1 MKKKR
6 FLTAIAVAC
15 SLVLSLASPKV
26 ASAVFIGDEAQ
37 DALNRINAIRLE
49 AKDEGIVALKWNNDK
64 QFANSQTASGEALRW
79 SQSAIETAKV
89 RAEECEKQ
97 GTISHTRP
105 DGSQAVNIV
114 GTYSLE
120 NLAQAWGQK
129 QTMLA
134 AVESW
139 YSEKDAYLRHLRY
152 LRGEESSD
160 TTEQWGHYSTM
171 IANEFT
177 GVGLGTVYY
186 KGTTQYGYESI
197 TAGEFTNASDY
208 TDKYPEDAGNTE
220 NPGNTGNSGNTQN
233 PGNTENEDGIHDIFT
248 AKDTSKLEV
257 FKARILNRLLYHD
270 EAIDVSDIDI
280 SEKEIVY
287 TTGKY
292 NLTGTS
298 AVRQIV
304 RDNLLH
310 STISTTG
317 FPQFT
322 YKANGNVETVKFTY
336 HSVWTKA
343 FVKQVLAGYDDAMSL
358 VKEGDSDFAKIL
370 KLHDW
375 IVKNVAYGMSAN
387 TADFAVGAL
396 ANKRAVCAGYAQC
409 YQFLLS
415 QTGVDSIYIAANTK
429 KEPHAWNLVKYEGHW
444 FHVDCTWDRGV
455 GINPTVKHD
464 YFMKSDDEFNED
476 GAHTEDW
483 KAPEKNY
490 PQGNDCTII
499 NKFYAGNKDIAQD
512 EQIKANPIKIKHEYD
527 TSQPYHTSKTEHW
540 RVCKAGVEIREQH
553 DGNPCSI
560 CHYEQKTECDHKW
573 SVKKDAQKHW
583 EECEVCHEKRNEES
597 HSWAQKKDAAGHW
610 KECEGCGYTTDK
622 EAHTGNPC
630 SECNYSSSS
639 GGSDKDDTDK
649 PGGPDKDDTD
659 KPSDYK
665 LVTKI
670 HVSGTDKASVIT
682 CARSF
687 DKFVDILVD
696 GAEVPKQLYTARSG
710 STIVEISAD
719 YLNTLNVGTH
729 TVTFRYTDGNVT
741 GNFEVVAKADDQDKT
756 SKTDDKTN
764 ASDKK
769 NKTDNKTTASAKTEG
784 KATNAVRT
792 GDKMNAH
799 PYILLLSGSVLILF
813 ALVRHRRKKT
823 DA

>member
-1 MKKKR
+1 M
-6 FLTAIAVAC
+6 
-15 SLVLSLASPKV
+15 LSLASPKV

-49 AKDEGIVALKWNNDK
+49 AKNERILALKGNNDG
-64 QFANSQTASGEALRW
+64 QLADSRTASGEALRW

-139 YSEKDAYLRHLRY
+139 YSEKKAYLHHLRY
-152 LRGEESSD
+152 LKGEESSD

-208 TDKYPEDAGNTE
+208 TEKYPEDAGNTE

-233 PGNTENEDGIHDIFT
+233 PGNTENEDGIHNIFT
-248 AKDTSKLEV
+248 AKDTSKLEI

-280 SEKEIVY
+280 SEGEIVY
-287 TTGKY
+287 TTGKN
-292 NLTGTS
+292 NLTGIY

-304 RDNLLH
+304 RDNPLH
-310 STISTTG
+310 STISTVN
-317 FPQFT
+317 FPEFT
-322 YKANGNVETVKFTY
+322 YKANGNVETVKFRY
-336 HSVWTKA
+336 HPVWTKA

-358 VKEGDSDFAKIL
+358 IKEGDSDFAKIL

-483 KAPEKNY
+483 KAPE
-490 PQGNDCTII
+490 
-499 NKFYAGNKDIAQD
+499 
-512 EQIKANPIKIKHEYD
+512 
-527 TSQPYHTSKTEHW
+527 
-540 RVCKAGVEIREQH
+540 
-553 DGNPCSI
+553 
-560 CHYEQKTECDHKW
+560 
-573 SVKKDAQKHW
+573 
-583 EECEVCHEKRNEES
+583 EKL
-597 HSWAQKKDAAGHW
+597 
-610 KECEGCGYTTDK
+610 
-622 EAHTGNPC
+622 
-630 SECNYSSSS
+630 SS
-639 GGSDKDDTDK
+639 G
-649 PGGPDKDDTD
+649 
-659 KPSDYK
+659 
-665 LVTKI
+665 
-670 HVSGTDKASVIT
+670 
-682 CARSF
+682 
-687 DKFVDILVD
+687 
-696 GAEVPKQLYTARSG
+696 
-710 STIVEISAD
+710 
-719 YLNTLNVGTH
+719 
-729 TVTFRYTDGNVT
+729 
-741 GNFEVVAKADDQDKT
+741 
-756 SKTDDKTN
+756 
-764 ASDKK
+764 
-769 NKTDNKTTASAKTEG
+769 
-784 KATNAVRT
+784 
-792 GDKMNAH
+792 
-799 PYILLLSGSVLILF
+799 
-813 ALVRHRRKKT
+813 
-823 DA
+823 

>member
-49 AKDEGIVALKWNNDK
+49 AKNERILALKGNNDG
-64 QFANSQTASGEALRW
+64 QLADSRTASGEALRW

-220 NPGNTGNSGNTQN
+220 NPGNTQN

-257 FKARILNRLLYHD
+257 FKARILNRLLYRD

-280 SEKEIVY
+280 SPSEIVY
-287 TTGKY
+287 SKGGTT
-292 NLTGTS
+292 LTDVYAT
-298 AVRQIV
+298 RQIV
-304 RDNLLH
+304 RDNPLH
-310 STISTTG
+310 STISTMG
-317 FPQFT
+317 APQFT

-375 IVKNVAYGMSAN
+375 IVKNVSYAMSGN
-387 TADFAVGAL
+387 TVDFAVGAF
-396 ANKRAVCAGYAQC
+396 ADKKAVCAGYSQC
-409 YQFLLS
+409 YRFLLS
-415 QTGVDSIYIAANTK
+415 QAGIDSIYIAAKTK

-597 HSWAQKKDAAGHW
+597 HSWAQKKDAQKHWEECEVCHEKRNEESHSWAQKKDAQKHWEECEVCHEKRNEESHSWAQKKDAAGHW

-630 SECNYSSSS
+630 SEC
-639 GGSDKDDTDK
+639 
-649 PGGPDKDDTD
+649 
-659 KPSDYK
+659 
-665 LVTKI
+665 I
-670 HVSGTDKASVIT
+670 
-682 CARSF
+682 
-687 DKFVDILVD
+687 
-696 GAEVPKQLYTARSG
+696 
-710 STIVEISAD
+710 
-719 YLNTLNVGTH
+719 
-729 TVTFRYTDGNVT
+729 
-741 GNFEVVAKADDQDKT
+741 
-756 SKTDDKTN
+756 
-764 ASDKK
+764 
-769 NKTDNKTTASAKTEG
+769 
-784 KATNAVRT
+784 
-792 GDKMNAH
+792 
-799 PYILLLSGSVLILF
+799 
-813 ALVRHRRKKT
+813 
-823 DA
+823 